1 MARKR
6 GRKKTTKRAKYKSA
20 VNLTNLA
27 TGAVTL
33 TAFTNATFGTTPME
47 FLLGGY
53 VGQYSA
59 SGGSSNYITLKE
71 ILAGGNFLGASTNTV
86 DNLTQSIGQ
95 NLRTNAV
102 PLIGTLVGVRVFKK
116 LLSASGAARVA
127 NKNVRMLGLGNLV
140 KF

>member
-1 MARKR
+1 MAKKR
-6 GRKKTTKRAKYKSA
+6 GRMKKRSRPKYKSA

-33 TAFTNATFGTTPME
+33 TAFTKATFGTTPMQ

-53 VGQYSA
+53 VPQYSA
-59 SGGSSNYITLKE
+59 SGGSSSYITLKE
-71 ILAGGNFLGASTNTV
+71 ILAGGNYLGASTTTV

-95 NLRTNAV
+95 NLRSNGVALV
-102 PLIGTLVGVRVFKK
+102 GTLIGVRVFKK